1 MFAQKMISFIIIIK
15 SRLIVSDSFYWI
27 IVVSGTNPGLT
38 KIKIINN
45 CLVEILLYQRLTITL
60 L

>member
-27 IVVSGTNPGLT
+27 NYCVWYKSGLNQNKNYKQLFGGNPLIPT
-38 KIKIINN
+38 T
-45 CLVEILLYQRLTITL
+45 Y
-60 L
+60 